1 MTQEDRIGLEDLRTN
16 LDDLCRYQSKWAPDD
31 YPLEGAT
38 YPPREGRVR
47 DLIAW
52 RKGITATG
60 WESSDEEDEAEER
73 EDKEKKEEQTNMEGQ
88 EDQMDTSKDG
98 ESEDIQDKLVA
109 QKEDGNPA

>member
-16 LDDLCRYQSKWAPDD
+16 LDDLRRYQSKWAPDD
-31 YPLEGAT
+31 YSLKGAT

-60 WESSDEEDEAEER
+60 WESSDEEDEEEER
-73 EDKEKKEEQTNMEGQ
+73 DDQGKKEEQENKECQ
-88 EDQMDTSKDG
+88 EDQKDTSKDD
-98 ESEDIQDKLVA
+98 ESEDMRDKPVA
-109 QKEDGNPA
+109 QKKDRYPA